1 MGPRAWKRRVVAL
14 GSSLNELLRAE
25 LAAMWGDLVASAR
38 RVGGASILMVVGGV
52 LCLLALTAL
61 ALTLFEALALV
72 LPRWAA
78 AASITGILAL
88 VGGVLIAMG
97 RSRIRKTESPA
108 ETVRRHFKDHRDWWE
123 RDILEE
129 GEETG
134 GERD

>member
-1 MGPRAWKRRVVAL
+1 MGPRAWKRRIVAL

-25 LAAMWGDLVASAR
+25 FAALWADLVASAR

-61 ALTLFEALALV
+61 ALTLFEVLALV

-88 VGGVLIAMG
+88 AGGILIAMG
-97 RSRIRKTESPA
+97 RSRIRRTESPA
-108 ETVRRHFKDHRDWWE
+108 DTVRRHLKEHQDWWE

-129 GEETG
+129 GEDSSD
-134 GERD
+134 ERE

>member
-1 MGPRAWKRRVVAL
+1 MGPRAWKRRIVAL

-25 LAAMWGDLVASAR
+25 LAALWTDLVASAR

-61 ALTLFEALALV
+61 ALTLFEVLALV

-88 VGGVLIAMG
+88 IGGILIAMG
-97 RSRIRKTESPA
+97 RSRIRRTESPT
-108 ETVRRHFKDHRDWWE
+108 ETLRRHLQDHQDWWE

-129 GEETG
+129 GEDAG
-134 GERD
+134 DERE